1 MKYSLAISKSLKN
14 ACRFLDERENQQLL
28 KDVELV
34 CEQFISP
41 NFGVAV
47 LAPFNF
53 GKSTLINALLGKEIM
68 PTKMVRTTGAVI
80 SLKYGDRLTTSI
92 ALKSGEVVESNDTEI
107 LKKFAVLNRKGQRR
121 EDVLSVKVSYP
132 HHLLKNG
139 VEFFDL
145 PGTNDR
151 EEQDILVRD
160 KLLQVDLVL
169 QILNAGQAF
178 TLGEQETLHQWL
190 INRGI
195 KTVIFVLN
203 KLNIY
208 TSLEDKKE
216 ILEEVDSIT
225 EQFNQQLK
233 FDLPQNLKTFFRV
246 DALPAIKAKQKRNKK
261 EILASGI
268 IGFEAALLTII
279 SLQKK
284 KVNQT
289 RLLRVIAVASQVKSV
304 LKTKV
309 NYLKKEIRD
318 AENIRNN
325 IIEKG
330 KQRELYLKKEF
341 KRKVEAYRNW
351 LSLDTLLGTYQ
362 IEAAKALESNQ
373 FNDWQQ
379 NKFQLIILRYTQ
391 AIQDSANQSCNE
403 FQKVQSAFID
413 VSLPSYPKAYLPQ
426 RQDRN
431 TWQWTTDIFNR
442 GVNRK
447 RLDKEYEIKK
457 WDAYKKSIYGY
468 LSEFSKNTLKSLNQY
483 EQKVE
488 SLIVFPIPPESHT
501 LIKKRSDLVSL
512 NSSIDTIIDIEKVK
526 NEKTDIYQFKVLEKL
541 KVRFLFCKNWLS
553 CFFRY

>member
-1 MKYSLAISKSLKN
+1 MKSSLEISKSLKN
-14 ACRFLDERENQQLL
+14 ACQFLDKREHQQLL
-28 KDVELV
+28 DDVGLV
-34 CEQFISP
+34 CEQFINP
-41 NFGVAV
+41 NFSVAV

-53 GKSTLINALLGKEIM
+53 GKSTLINALLGQEIM
-68 PTKMVRTTGAVI
+68 PTEMVRTTGAVI

-92 ALKSGEVVESNDTEI
+92 ALESGKVIKSNDTEI
-107 LKKFAVLNRKGQRR
+107 LKEFAVLNRKGQRR
-121 EDVLSVKVSYP
+121 EDVLSVRVSYP

-145 PGTNDR
+145 PGTNDQ

-178 TLGEQETLHQWL
+178 TLGEQETLRQWL

-195 KTVIFVLN
+195 NTVIFVLN
-203 KLNIY
+203 KLNTY
-208 TSLEDKKE
+208 TSQQDQEE
-216 ILEEVDSIT
+216 ILEEVSSTT

-233 FDLPQNLKTFFRV
+233 FDLPQVLKTFYRV

-284 KVNQT
+284 KVDRM
-289 RLLRVIAVASQVKSV
+289 RLFRVIAVARRVKSV
-304 LKTKV
+304 LKTKIIDV
-309 NYLKKEIRD
+309 KKEIKD

-330 KQRELYLKKEF
+330 KQRELYLKKQF
-341 KRKVEAYRNW
+341 KREVEAYRNW
-351 LSLDTLLGTYQ
+351 LSLDILLGTYQ
-362 IEAAKALESNQ
+362 IEAAKALEKYQ
-373 FNDWQQ
+373 FDDWQK
-379 NKFQLIILRYTQ
+379 NKFQSTISRYTQ
-391 AIQDSANQSCNE
+391 AIQNSANQSCDE

-413 VSLPSYPKAYLPQ
+413 VSLPSNPKASLPQ

-431 TWQWTTDIFNR
+431 PWQWTTDIFNK
-442 GVNRK
+442 GANRQ
-447 RLDKEYEIKK
+447 RLDEKYEKEK
-457 WDAYKKSIYGY
+457 WDAYKSAIYSY
-468 LSEFSKNTLKSLNQY
+468 LSEFSKNSLNSLNQY

-488 SLIVFPIPPESHT
+488 SLIVFPIPPESNT
-501 LIKKRSDLVSL
+501 LVKKRSEL
-512 NSSIDTIIDIEKVK
+512 NALNISINTIQAIENFK
-526 NEKTDIYQFKVLEKL
+526 NDKINTYQLNGLERLKTFFIFW
-541 KVRFLFCKNWLS
+541 KNWLS
-553 CFFRY
+553 CFFLY